1 MTDTPPI
8 RVRVDGLPLVWTVIR
23 VFPDRVEL
31 AAAGRRATVHPNRL
45 HRVDEPAQAEAPT

>member
-8 RVRVDGLPLVWTVIR
+8 RVRVDGLPLVWTVVR

-31 AAAGRRATVHPNRL
+31 AAAGRRKVVAPAQVR
-45 HRVDEPAQAEAPT
+45 RVDEPAPPEAPT